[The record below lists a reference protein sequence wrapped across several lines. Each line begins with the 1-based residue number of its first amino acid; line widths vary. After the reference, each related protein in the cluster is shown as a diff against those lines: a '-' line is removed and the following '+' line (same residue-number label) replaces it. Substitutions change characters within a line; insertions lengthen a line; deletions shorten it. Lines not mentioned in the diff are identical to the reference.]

1 VGIGVGFRA
10 ALCAGALFALLCIAH
25 AEETEP
31 AGATPPP
38 ATHRVPANTE
48 VHLRLIEPVAS
59 NTHKRGDRF
68 PLEVVEP
75 VLVDGT
81 PVIPIGTRGEG
92 EVVHAAKSGFGGKAG
107 ELILVAR
114 WVQVGD
120 LPVRL
125 RSFSA
130 GNGKDRVNL
139 AIGLSFAVIG
149 IFVTGKDISLP
160 AGTDVFAKVAA
171 DSPLPA
177 ALAAA
182 PAAADDKFS
191 STMDPASTEI
201 EKNETS
207 EQ

>member
-1 VGIGVGFRA
+1 MGLRA
-10 ALCAGALFALLCIAH
+10 TCCAGALLAFISVAR
-25 AEETEP
+25 AEEPAPASATPEP
-31 AGATPPP
+31 ATYL
-38 ATHRVPANTE
+38 VPANTE
-48 VHLRLIEPVAS
+48 VHLKLIEPVAS
-59 NTHKRGDRF
+59 NTHKRGDLF

-81 PVIPIGTRGEG
+81 PVIPIGARGEG

-107 ELILVAR
+107 ELILVTR
-114 WVQVGD
+114 WIRVGD
-120 LPVRL
+120 QPIRL

-139 AIGLSFAVIG
+139 ALGLSLAVIG

-177 ALAAA
+177 ALAAG
-182 PAAADDKFS
+182 PTAADVTSS
-191 STMDPASTEI
+191 STTDPVSTEI
-201 EKNETS
+201 DKNETS